1 MTIETCMELVNTVM
15 PDGIPEAVKL
25 RLLGEIEGQVRVELL
40 GEEPDGSTVFDGST
54 PLNTELSA
62 PHPFDRLYWLYL
74 AAMLYFVS
82 GYMEKYE
89 ACAALFNAA
98 YRDYGKWLRRKG
110 V

>member
-1 MTIETCMELVNTVM
+1 MTVKNCLELVDSLCPSSVAR
-15 PDGIPEAVKL
+15 EVKL
-25 RLLGEIEGQVRVELL
+25 QFLGEIEGRVRVELL
-40 GEEPDGSTVFDGST
+40 EEELGEGMALP
-54 PLNTELSA
+54 TELADDTVLCVPA
-62 PHPFDRLYWLYL
+62 PYDRLYWLYL